1 MAKKVGLEIDVKS
14 DSVGQATAKSKSLKS
29 ELKELKEQLQKMDD
43 TSPEFLKLAK
53 AAGEVEDKIKAT
65 NEQVRAFAA
74 PANERALSGILDVTN
89 GLVGGFTA
97 VQGAMALWGN
107 ENEDLQKTF
116 VKLQGAIALLNGLT
130 AVQNTLKKESAAMT
144 LILSK
149 ANQIAATTTATLSKA
164 FGGLTKA
171 IIATGIGALVV
182 AVGLLIANFD
192 KLAGAVNGV
201 SREQKD
207 LLADGE
213 KRLVQ
218 SEKELSNISE
228 QDNILKLQGKSQMDI
243 LKLKQAAIKD
253 TIREAEIL
261 IDTQETIKQ
270 TQIQA
275 SKRNQA
281 ILKGVL
287 DFLTVPLQLLIDYAN
302 KAAKL
307 LGFEGFD
314 FNIAEKVAGAIFNPE
329 RVGEEGDEVI
339 AEARDRLNKL
349 KNEEAGYQLAIN
361 DIRKKAEDERLTD
374 EEKRRQKE
382 EKDAQ
387 DRIANRHKEEE
398 ELQQSVDKEI
408 AERRRLMEEKER
420 LRKIDYE
427 NTSKAAKATIAN
439 IIEREKA
446 MQEFQMSLLQST
458 ASGFASISNL
468 FEQGSA
474 AQKVFALASIAADTA
489 SGLLSGL
496 RIAQQSA
503 AALGPGSAFAFPA
516 FYATQVAA
524 VLGAAANARQ
534 VLKGGGS
541 VGSVGSVNTGAT
553 IGTRINAPNPTQVSG
568 IGIRQKDTRVFV
580 LESDIS
586 RTQRR
591 VNVIQSNAVID

>member
-149 ANQIAATTTATLSKA
+149 ANQIAATTTAALSKS

-201 SREQKD
+201 SREQKN
-207 LLADGE
+207 LLEDGE

-218 SEKELSNISE
+218 SEKELSTISE

-261 IDTQETIKQ
+261 VETQETIKQ

-275 SKRNQA
+275 SKRNQD

-287 DFLTVPLQLLIDYAN
+287 DFLTIPLQLLIDYAN
-302 KAAKL
+302 KAANL

-329 RVGEEGDEVI
+329 RVGEKGDEVI

-349 KNEEAGYQLAIN
+349 KNEEAGFQLAIN
-361 DIRKKAEDERLTD
+361 DIRKKAEEDRRAE

-387 DRIANRHKEEE
+387 DRLEKRHKEEE

-408 AERRRLMEEKER
+408 AENRRLIEEKEK
-420 LRKIDYE
+420 LRKIDLE
-427 NTSKAAKATIAN
+427 NNSKAANALIAK
-439 IIEREKA
+439 IIEREKV
-446 MQEFQMSLLQST
+446 MREFQMSLLEST
-458 ASGFASISNL
+458 SSSFASISNL

-489 SGLLSGL
+489 RALAQGLANSQSPTPDNIATGGLAGIAKYAGIAATILS
-496 RIAQQSA
+496 
-503 AALGPGSAFAFPA
+503 
-516 FYATQVAA
+516 
-524 VLGAAANARQ
+524 AAANARQ
-534 VLKGGGS
+534 VLKGG
-541 VGSVGSVNTGAT
+541 GSVGSVNTGAT